1 MKEYYVKS
9 MLSGLVT
16 IVIATSS
23 LQAIK
28 KGQRFFS
35 EPNRNKVPVRLL
47 N

>member
-1 MKEYYVKS
+1 MNKYYVKS

-16 IVIATSS
+16 VIIAKSS
-23 LQAIK
+23 IEAIK

-35 EPNRNKVPVRLL
+35 EPNRNKVPVTLL